1 MTYDEWRNTVGG
13 QLAASYQ
20 QGNYVHSVREAA
32 LRLAFDAGLDA
43 ALAVLDEHSKRNQAI
58 LKALDDDG
66 GGA

>member
-20 QGNYVHSVREAA
+20 QGAYIQSVREAA

-43 ALAVLDEHSKRNQAI
+43 ALAVIDAESKRNQAI